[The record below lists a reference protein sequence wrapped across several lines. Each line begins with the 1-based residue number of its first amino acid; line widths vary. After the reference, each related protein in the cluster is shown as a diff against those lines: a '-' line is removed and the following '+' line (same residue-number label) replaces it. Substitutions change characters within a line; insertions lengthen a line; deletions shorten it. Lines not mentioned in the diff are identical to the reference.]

1 MITILTIGGCVVAI
15 GLGMFF
21 HNVIVGVVAGVIFG
35 VFIQGYSHYRQ
46 TVARQEAEA
55 RAKEEEQRARREERR
70 RRKEKIQAT
79 RAAGMNNASYKKKAK
94 VSEADVTILRE
105 ASPDGSVK
113 PEAAPQT
120 LAEK

>member
-1 MITILTIGGCVVAI
+1 MITLLTIGGCVVAI

-79 RAAGMNNASYKKKAK
+79 RAAGMNTVSYTHLA
-94 VSEADVTILRE
+94 RY
-105 ASPDGSVK
+105 
-113 PEAAPQT
+113 PEAAIW
-120 LAEK
+120 